1 MFFPLTDISKTNG
14 IFISLDMKE
23 SLKLLQKIYTDTSY
37 MIVLNIKQNAFTLW
51 KACYIS
57 TFKHR
62 TVLPAIKK
70 KVYKFLRILK
80 LLSLKV
86 LRN

>member
-1 MFFPLTDISKTNG
+1 MFFPLTDISETNS

-23 SLKLLQKIYTDTSY
+23 SLKLLQKIYTDISY
-37 MIVLNIKQNAFTLW
+37 MIVFNRKQNAFILW

-70 KVYKFLRILK
+70 MSIN
-80 LLSLKV
+80 S
-86 LRN
+86 

>member
-1 MFFPLTDISKTNG
+1 
-14 IFISLDMKE
+14 
-23 SLKLLQKIYTDTSY
+23 

-57 TFKHR
+57 KFKHR

-70 KVYKFLRILK
+70 SLKFLRILK
-80 LLSLKV
+80 LKFKSFEELGKCRLYIPFIPL
-86 LRN
+86 LRMVVFNIT